1 MQSSNEGFRL
11 RLLCSFIMACIVTV
25 SVSAET
31 KFPIGQKSDQQ
42 PEHQAK
48 VLRFASGTQS
58 HPFTLVEGNDV
69 SGIYKDILDSA
80 FSHLGYK
87 VSVTTH
93 PPARVITELKNG
105 GIDLFPHFEVGSLI
119 KFQDI
124 PNTVVCD
131 KVLFSVKMSL
141 FSLHSLDKSNVES
154 KTYRVGWVRYHYI
167 PSELLEEYIPY
178 PVSFSYT
185 SSYSQLVK
193 LLLAGRIEYV
203 ISAMPNF
210 YSNYKRL
217 GGDAEVLEENLFPSA
232 RVRLGFSTL
241 TLGDEEKMIS
251 QSFCNQVGRMLEDGS
266 IDRILSK
273 YSRLEYFDKP

>member
-25 SVSAET
+25 SVIAET
-31 KFPIGQKSDQQ
+31 KFPIVQKAGQR

-58 HPFTLVEGNDV
+58 HPFSLIEGNEV

-93 PPARVITELKNG
+93 PPARVLTELKNG
-105 GIDLFPHFEVGSLI
+105 GIDLFPHFEIGSLI

-124 PNTVVCD
+124 PNTVVCN

-141 FSLHSLDKSNVES
+141 FSLRSLDRSKVES
-154 KTYRVGWVRYHYI
+154 KAYRVGWVRYHYI
-167 PSELLEEYIPY
+167 PSKLLEEYIPY

-193 LLLAGRIEYV
+193 LLLAGRVEYV

-241 TLGDEEKMIS
+241 TLGDEAKMIS
-251 QSFCNQVGRMLEDGS
+251 QSFCDQVGRMLEDGS

-273 YSRLEYFDKP
+273 YSKLEYFDKS

>member
-1 MQSSNEGFRL
+1 M
-11 RLLCSFIMACIVTV
+11 FIMACIATV
-25 SVSAET
+25 SVIAET
-31 KFPIGQKSDQQ
+31 KFPIVQKADQR
-42 PEHQAK
+42 PEHKAK

-58 HPFTLVEGNDV
+58 HPFTLIEGNDV
-69 SGIYKDILDSA
+69 SGIYKDILEEA
-80 FSHLGYK
+80 FAGMGYK

-93 PPARVITELKNG
+93 PPARVLTELKNG

-124 PNTVVCD
+124 PNTVVCN

-141 FSLHSLDKSNVES
+141 FSLRSLDKSKVEG

-167 PSELLEEYIPY
+167 PSKLLEEYIPY
-178 PVSFSYT
+178 PISFSYT

-193 LLLAGRIEYV
+193 LLLAGRVEYV

-232 RVRLGFSTL
+232 KVRLGFSIL
-241 TLGDEEKMIS
+241 TLGDEAEIIK
-251 QSFCNQVGRMLEDGS
+251 QAFCERVDYMLESGS
-266 IDRILSK
+266 INNILSK
-273 YSRLEYFDKP
+273 YSELDYFEAAEY